1 MSLLHQDPSEEI
13 DDAALGEELTKG
25 SSHVIWAAVAAAVV
39 VTIAIA
45 VYVLAGEKPPAATG
59 EIVQVTVHPMHT
71 VTSGLDAN
79 GAAMAKES
87 YDHVLVFTHVKLH
100 NQGTVPLFLHQVATN
115 ATLEDGVH
123 TSYAATAT
131 DYERVF
137 IAYPDL
143 ASLRGTA
150 LSIEATINP
159 GQTLEGDMV
168 SSFRVTK
175 QQWDAHK
182 DLSYVFAFRYQPS
195 LTLTPH
201 TAVIEQ

>member
-1 MSLLHQDPSEEI
+1 MSLLHQDSPEEI

-25 SSHVIWAAVAAAVV
+25 TSHVVWATIAAAVV

-45 VYVLAGEKPPAATG
+45 LYVMAGQDPPPATG
-59 EIVQVTVHPMHT
+59 EIVQVWVHPMHT
-71 VTSGLDAN
+71 VTSGVDAN

-87 YDHVLVFTHVKLH
+87 FDHVLVFTHVKLH
-100 NQGTVPLFLHQVATN
+100 NRGKAPLFLHQVATN
-115 ATLEDGVH
+115 ATLADGVH

-131 DYERVF
+131 DYDRVF

-143 ASLRGTA
+143 AA
-150 LSIEATINP
+150 LHGKALPIDATIDP
-159 GQTLEGDMV
+159 GQTVEGDTV

-175 QQWDAHK
+175 QQWDANK
-182 DLSYVFAFRYQPS
+182 DLNFAFAFRYQPS
-195 LTLTPH
+195 LTLEPH